1 MNTRIQHVI
10 LIDPVARTVRAVES
24 DGTIEHF
31 QALIGAEYLEI
42 LRVNDGDMLLFD
54 ESPAPDDAPFAIGAG
69 TIVRGRAII
78 AYGGNVVMHTPK
90 LPLNIAQEVITFSP
104 TNPNPE

>member
-1 MNTRIQHVI
+1 VNAAVQRVI
-10 LIDPVARTVRAVES
+10 LIDPVERTVRAVES

-31 QALIGAEYLEI
+31 QALIGADYLEI

-54 ESPAPDDAPFAIGAG
+54 ESPSVDDVPFAIGAG
-69 TIVRGRAII
+69 TVIRGRAII

-90 LPLNIAQEVITFSP
+90 LPLEIAQEVVTFAS
-104 TNPNPE
+104 TPNPE